1 MALFKVEICGVN
13 TSKLPLLTED
23 EKKELFKEIKK
34 GNEVAREKYIRGN
47 LRLVLSILQR
57 FSNSNEN
64 VDDLFQIG
72 CIGLIKAVDNFDD
85 TLNVKF
91 STYAVPM
98 IAGEIRRFIRDD
110 GIVKISRKIKEN
122 QMKIMHQRE
131 IYINEKKQ
139 EPTIEELE
147 KVCDLTKEE
156 IVMAMDASRN
166 VESIDK
172 EMYSKDSAYTLMD
185 LTEDDT
191 NIEETVLNK
200 IMVQQLMD
208 MLESKE
214 RKIINLRY
222 FKNKTQSQVAKEMGM
237 TQVQVSRLEKKIL
250 NSMRNEKST

>member
-1 MALFKVEICGVN
+1 MDTLTLINRAHQGDKLARDKILIEN
-13 TSKLPLLTED
+13 TGLIWSIVRRFL
-23 EKKELFKEIKK
+23 
-34 GNEVAREKYIRGN
+34 NRGH
-47 LRLVLSILQR
+47 
-57 FSNSNEN
+57 EGE
-64 VDDLFQIG
+64 DLFQIG
-72 CIGLIKAVDNFDD
+72 CIGMLKAIDRFDTKFD
-85 TLNVKF
+85 VAF

-156 IVMAMDASRN
+156 IVMTMDASRN

-185 LTEDDT
+185 LAEDDT

>member
-1 MALFKVEICGVN
+1 MDTLTLINRAHQGDKLARDKILIEN
-13 TSKLPLLTED
+13 TGLIWSIVRRFL
-23 EKKELFKEIKK
+23 
-34 GNEVAREKYIRGN
+34 NRGH
-47 LRLVLSILQR
+47 
-57 FSNSNEN
+57 EGE
-64 VDDLFQIG
+64 DLFQIG
-72 CIGLIKAVDNFDD
+72 CIGMLKAIDRFDTEFD
-85 TLNVKF
+85 VAF

-156 IVMAMDASRN
+156 IVMTMDASRN

-185 LTEDDT
+185 LAEDDT

-214 RKIINLRY
+214 QKIINLRY

>member
-1 MALFKVEICGVN
+1 MDTPTLINRAHQGDKLARDKILIEN
-13 TSKLPLLTED
+13 TGLIWSIVRRFL
-23 EKKELFKEIKK
+23 
-34 GNEVAREKYIRGN
+34 NRGH
-47 LRLVLSILQR
+47 
-57 FSNSNEN
+57 EGE
-64 VDDLFQIG
+64 DLFQIG
-72 CIGLIKAVDNFDD
+72 CIGMLKAIDRFDTEFD
-85 TLNVKF
+85 VAF

-185 LTEDDT
+185 LAEDDT

>member
-1 MALFKVEICGVN
+1 MDTLTLINRAHQGDKLARDKILIEN
-13 TSKLPLLTED
+13 TGLIWSIVRRFL
-23 EKKELFKEIKK
+23 
-34 GNEVAREKYIRGN
+34 NRGH
-47 LRLVLSILQR
+47 
-57 FSNSNEN
+57 EGE
-64 VDDLFQIG
+64 DLFQIG
-72 CIGLIKAVDNFDD
+72 CIGMLKAIDRFDTEFD
-85 TLNVKF
+85 VAF

-185 LTEDDT
+185 LAEDDT

-237 TQVQVSRLEKKIL
+237 TQVQVSRLEKKIMHRL
-250 NSMRNEKST
+250 RMEMVRYE

>member
-1 MALFKVEICGVN
+1 MDTLTLINRAHQGDKLARDKILIEN
-13 TSKLPLLTED
+13 TGLIWSIVRRFL
-23 EKKELFKEIKK
+23 
-34 GNEVAREKYIRGN
+34 NRGH
-47 LRLVLSILQR
+47 
-57 FSNSNEN
+57 EGE
-64 VDDLFQIG
+64 DLFQIG
-72 CIGLIKAVDNFDD
+72 CIGMLKAIDRFDTEFD
-85 TLNVKF
+85 VAF

-172 EMYSKDSAYTLMD
+172 EMYSKDSAYTLID
-185 LTEDDT
+185 LAEDDT

>member
-1 MALFKVEICGVN
+1 MDTLTLINRAHQGDKLARDKILIEN
-13 TSKLPLLTED
+13 TGLIWSIVRRFL
-23 EKKELFKEIKK
+23 
-34 GNEVAREKYIRGN
+34 NRGH
-47 LRLVLSILQR
+47 
-57 FSNSNEN
+57 EGE
-64 VDDLFQIG
+64 DLFQIG
-72 CIGLIKAVDNFDD
+72 CIGMLKAIDRFDTEFD
-85 TLNVKF
+85 VAF

-185 LTEDDT
+185 LAEDDT

-222 FKNKTQSQVAKEMGM
+222 FKNKTQS
-237 TQVQVSRLEKKIL
+237 R
-250 NSMRNEKST
+250 

>member
-1 MALFKVEICGVN
+1 MDTLTLINRAHQGDKLARDKILIEN
-13 TSKLPLLTED
+13 TGLIWSIVRRFL
-23 EKKELFKEIKK
+23 
-34 GNEVAREKYIRGN
+34 NRGH
-47 LRLVLSILQR
+47 
-57 FSNSNEN
+57 EGE
-64 VDDLFQIG
+64 DLFQIG
-72 CIGLIKAVDNFDD
+72 CIGMLKAIDRFDTEFD
-85 TLNVKF
+85 VAF

-156 IVMAMDASRN
+156 IVMAIDASRN

-172 EMYSKDSAYTLMD
+172 EMYSKDSAYTQMD
-185 LTEDDT
+185 LAEDDT

>member
-1 MALFKVEICGVN
+1 MDTLTLINRAHQGDKLARDKILIEN
-13 TSKLPLLTED
+13 TGLIWSIVRRFL
-23 EKKELFKEIKK
+23 
-34 GNEVAREKYIRGN
+34 NRGH
-47 LRLVLSILQR
+47 
-57 FSNSNEN
+57 EGE
-64 VDDLFQIG
+64 DLFQIG
-72 CIGLIKAVDNFDD
+72 CIGMLKAIDRFDTEFD
-85 TLNVKF
+85 VAF

-185 LTEDDT
+185 LAEDDT

-214 RKIINLRY
+214 
-222 FKNKTQSQVAKEMGM
+222 KNHKFEVF
-237 TQVQVSRLEKKIL
+237 
-250 NSMRNEKST
+250 

>member
-1 MALFKVEICGVN
+1 MDTLTLINRAHQGDKLARDKILIEN
-13 TSKLPLLTED
+13 TGLIWSIVRRFL
-23 EKKELFKEIKK
+23 
-34 GNEVAREKYIRGN
+34 NRGH
-47 LRLVLSILQR
+47 
-57 FSNSNEN
+57 EGE
-64 VDDLFQIG
+64 DLFQIG
-72 CIGLIKAVDNFDD
+72 CIGMLKAIDRFDTEFD
-85 TLNVKF
+85 VAF

-185 LTEDDT
+185 LAEDDT
-191 NIEETVLNK
+191 NIEKTVLNK

-250 NSMRNEKST
+250 NSMRNKKST

>member
-1 MALFKVEICGVN
+1 MDTLTLINRAHQGDKLARDKILIEN
-13 TSKLPLLTED
+13 TGLIWSIVRRFL
-23 EKKELFKEIKK
+23 
-34 GNEVAREKYIRGN
+34 NRGH
-47 LRLVLSILQR
+47 
-57 FSNSNEN
+57 EGE
-64 VDDLFQIG
+64 DLFQIG
-72 CIGLIKAVDNFDD
+72 CIGMLKAIDRFDTEFD
-85 TLNVKF
+85 VAF

-156 IVMAMDASRN
+156 IVMAMDATRN

-185 LTEDDT
+185 LAEDDT
-191 NIEETVLNK
+191 NIEETILNK

>member
-1 MALFKVEICGVN
+1 MDTLTLINRAHQGDKLARDKILIEN
-13 TSKLPLLTED
+13 TGLIWSIVRRFL
-23 EKKELFKEIKK
+23 
-34 GNEVAREKYIRGN
+34 NRGH
-47 LRLVLSILQR
+47 
-57 FSNSNEN
+57 EGE
-64 VDDLFQIG
+64 DLFQIG
-72 CIGLIKAVDNFDD
+72 CIGMLKAIDRFDTEFD
-85 TLNVKF
+85 VAF

-172 EMYSKDSAYTLMD
+172 EMYSNDSAYTLMD
-185 LTEDDT
+185 LAEDDT

>member
-1 MALFKVEICGVN
+1 MDTLTLINRAHQGDKLARDKILIEN
-13 TSKLPLLTED
+13 TGLIWSIVRRFL
-23 EKKELFKEIKK
+23 
-34 GNEVAREKYIRGN
+34 NRGH
-47 LRLVLSILQR
+47 
-57 FSNSNEN
+57 EGE
-64 VDDLFQIG
+64 DLFQIG
-72 CIGLIKAVDNFDD
+72 CIGMLKAIDRFDTEFD
-85 TLNVKF
+85 VAF

-156 IVMAMDASRN
+156 TVMAMDASRN

-185 LTEDDT
+185 LAEDDT

>member
-1 MALFKVEICGVN
+1 MDTLTLINRAHQGDKLARDKILIEN
-13 TSKLPLLTED
+13 TGLIWSIVRSFL
-23 EKKELFKEIKK
+23 
-34 GNEVAREKYIRGN
+34 NRGH
-47 LRLVLSILQR
+47 
-57 FSNSNEN
+57 EGE
-64 VDDLFQIG
+64 DLFQIG
-72 CIGLIKAVDNFDD
+72 CIGMLKAIDRFDTEFD
-85 TLNVKF
+85 VAF

-122 QMKIMHQRE
+122 QMKIIHQRE

-156 IVMAMDASRN
+156 IVMAIDASRN

-185 LTEDDT
+185 LAEDDT

>member
-1 MALFKVEICGVN
+1 MDTLTLINRAHQGDKLARDKILIEN
-13 TSKLPLLTED
+13 TGLIWSIVRRFL
-23 EKKELFKEIKK
+23 
-34 GNEVAREKYIRGN
+34 NRGH
-47 LRLVLSILQR
+47 
-57 FSNSNEN
+57 EGE
-64 VDDLFQIG
+64 DLFQIG
-72 CIGLIKAVDNFDD
+72 CIGMLKAIDRFDTEFD
-85 TLNVKF
+85 VAF

-122 QMKIMHQRE
+122 QMKIMYQRE

-156 IVMAMDASRN
+156 IVMAVDASRN

-185 LTEDDT
+185 LAEDDT

>member
-1 MALFKVEICGVN
+1 MDTLTLINRAHQGDKLARDKILIEN
-13 TSKLPLLTED
+13 TGLIWSIVRRFL
-23 EKKELFKEIKK
+23 
-34 GNEVAREKYIRGN
+34 NRGH
-47 LRLVLSILQR
+47 
-57 FSNSNEN
+57 EGE
-64 VDDLFQIG
+64 DLFQIG
-72 CIGLIKAVDNFDD
+72 CIGMLKAIDRFDTEFD
-85 TLNVKF
+85 VAF

-131 IYINEKKQ
+131 IFINDKKQ

-185 LTEDDT
+185 LAEDDT

>member
-1 MALFKVEICGVN
+1 MDTLTLINRAHQGDKLARDKILIEN
-13 TSKLPLLTED
+13 TGLIWSIVRRFL
-23 EKKELFKEIKK
+23 
-34 GNEVAREKYIRGN
+34 NRGH
-47 LRLVLSILQR
+47 
-57 FSNSNEN
+57 EGE
-64 VDDLFQIG
+64 DLFQIG
-72 CIGLIKAVDNFDD
+72 CIGMLKAIDRFDTEFD
-85 TLNVKF
+85 VAF

-156 IVMAMDASRN
+156 IKEKVKAETKEEIVMAMDASRN

-185 LTEDDT
+185 LAEDDT

>member
-1 MALFKVEICGVN
+1 MDTLTLINRAHQGDKLARDKILIEN
-13 TSKLPLLTED
+13 TGLIWSIVRRFL
-23 EKKELFKEIKK
+23 
-34 GNEVAREKYIRGN
+34 NRGH
-47 LRLVLSILQR
+47 
-57 FSNSNEN
+57 EGE
-64 VDDLFQIG
+64 DLFQIG
-72 CIGLIKAVDNFDD
+72 CIGMLKAIDRFDTEFD
-85 TLNVKF
+85 VAF

-185 LTEDDT
+185 LAEDDT

-250 NSMRNEKST
+250 NSRRNEKST

>member
-1 MALFKVEICGVN
+1 MDTLTLINRAHQGDKLARDKILIEN
-13 TSKLPLLTED
+13 TGLIWSIVRRFL
-23 EKKELFKEIKK
+23 
-34 GNEVAREKYIRGN
+34 NRGH
-47 LRLVLSILQR
+47 
-57 FSNSNEN
+57 EGE
-64 VDDLFQIG
+64 DLFQIG
-72 CIGLIKAVDNFDD
+72 CIGMLKAIDRFDTEFD
-85 TLNVKF
+85 VAF

-122 QMKIMHQRE
+122 QMKIIHQRE

-185 LTEDDT
+185 LAEDDT

>member
-1 MALFKVEICGVN
+1 MDTLTLINRAHQGDKLARNKILIEN
-13 TSKLPLLTED
+13 TGLIWSIVRRFL
-23 EKKELFKEIKK
+23 
-34 GNEVAREKYIRGN
+34 NRGH
-47 LRLVLSILQR
+47 
-57 FSNSNEN
+57 EGE
-64 VDDLFQIG
+64 DLFQIG
-72 CIGLIKAVDNFDD
+72 CIGMLKAIDRFDTEFD
-85 TLNVKF
+85 VAF

-185 LTEDDT
+185 LAEDDT

>member
-1 MALFKVEICGVN
+1 MDTLTLINRAHQGDKLARDKILIEN
-13 TSKLPLLTED
+13 TGLIWSIVRRFL
-23 EKKELFKEIKK
+23 
-34 GNEVAREKYIRGN
+34 NRGH
-47 LRLVLSILQR
+47 
-57 FSNSNEN
+57 EGE
-64 VDDLFQIG
+64 DLFQIG
-72 CIGLIKAVDNFDD
+72 CIGMLKAIDRFDTEFD
-85 TLNVKF
+85 VAF

-98 IAGEIRRFIRDD
+98 IAGEILMFIRDD

-185 LTEDDT
+185 LAEDDT

>member
-1 MALFKVEICGVN
+1 MDTLTLINRAHQGDKLARDKILIEN
-13 TSKLPLLTED
+13 TGLIWSIVRRFL
-23 EKKELFKEIKK
+23 
-34 GNEVAREKYIRGN
+34 NRGH
-47 LRLVLSILQR
+47 
-57 FSNSNEN
+57 EGE
-64 VDDLFQIG
+64 DLFQIG
-72 CIGLIKAVDNFDD
+72 CIGMLKAIDRFDTEFD
-85 TLNVKF
+85 VAF

-185 LTEDDT
+185 LAEDDT

-250 NSMRNEKST
+250 NSMRNEKRT

>member
-1 MALFKVEICGVN
+1 MDTLTLINRAHQGDKLARDKILIEN
-13 TSKLPLLTED
+13 TGLIWSIVRRFL
-23 EKKELFKEIKK
+23 
-34 GNEVAREKYIRGN
+34 NRGH
-47 LRLVLSILQR
+47 
-57 FSNSNEN
+57 EGE
-64 VDDLFQIG
+64 DLFQIG
-72 CIGLIKAVDNFDD
+72 CIGMLKAIDRFDTEFD
-85 TLNVKF
+85 VAF

-185 LTEDDT
+185 LAEDGT
-191 NIEETVLNK
+191 NIEEMVLNK

>member
-1 MALFKVEICGVN
+1 MDTLTLINRAHQGDKLARDKILIEN
-13 TSKLPLLTED
+13 TGLIWSVVRRFL
-23 EKKELFKEIKK
+23 
-34 GNEVAREKYIRGN
+34 NRGH
-47 LRLVLSILQR
+47 
-57 FSNSNEN
+57 EGE
-64 VDDLFQIG
+64 DLFQIG
-72 CIGLIKAVDNFDD
+72 CIGMLKAIDRFDTEFD
-85 TLNVKF
+85 VAF

-185 LTEDDT
+185 LAEDDT

>member
-1 MALFKVEICGVN
+1 MDTLTLINRAHQGDKLARDKILIEN
-13 TSKLPLLTED
+13 TGLIWSIVRRFL
-23 EKKELFKEIKK
+23 
-34 GNEVAREKYIRGN
+34 NRGH
-47 LRLVLSILQR
+47 
-57 FSNSNEN
+57 EGE
-64 VDDLFQIG
+64 DLFQIG
-72 CIGLIKAVDNFDD
+72 CIGMLKAIDRFDTEFD
-85 TLNVKF
+85 VAF
-91 STYAVPM
+91 STYAVPT

-185 LTEDDT
+185 LAEDDT

>member
-1 MALFKVEICGVN
+1 MDTLTLINRAHQGDKLARDKILIEN
-13 TSKLPLLTED
+13 TGLIWSIVRRFL
-23 EKKELFKEIKK
+23 
-34 GNEVAREKYIRGN
+34 NRGH
-47 LRLVLSILQR
+47 
-57 FSNSNEN
+57 EGE
-64 VDDLFQIG
+64 DLFQIG
-72 CIGLIKAVDNFDD
+72 CIGMLKAIDRFDTEFD
-85 TLNVKF
+85 VAF

-131 IYINEKKQ
+131 IFINEKKQ

-185 LTEDDT
+185 LAEDDT

>member
-1 MALFKVEICGVN
+1 MDTLTLINRAHQGDKLARDKILIEN
-13 TSKLPLLTED
+13 TGLIWSIVRRFL
-23 EKKELFKEIKK
+23 
-34 GNEVAREKYIRGN
+34 NRGH
-47 LRLVLSILQR
+47 
-57 FSNSNEN
+57 EGE
-64 VDDLFQIG
+64 DLFQIG
-72 CIGLIKAVDNFDD
+72 CIGMLKAIDRFDTEFD
-85 TLNVKF
+85 VAF

-131 IYINEKKQ
+131 IFINEKKQ

-185 LTEDDT
+185 LAEDDT

-237 TQVQVSRLEKKIL
+237 TQVQVSRLEKKTL

>member
-1 MALFKVEICGVN
+1 MDTLTLINRAHQGDKLARDKILIEN
-13 TSKLPLLTED
+13 TGLIWSIVRRFL
-23 EKKELFKEIKK
+23 
-34 GNEVAREKYIRGN
+34 NRGH
-47 LRLVLSILQR
+47 
-57 FSNSNEN
+57 ECE
-64 VDDLFQIG
+64 DLFQIG
-72 CIGLIKAVDNFDD
+72 CIGMLKAIDRFDTEFD
-85 TLNVKF
+85 VAF

-156 IVMAMDASRN
+156 IVMTMDASRN

-185 LTEDDT
+185 LAEDDT

>member
-1 MALFKVEICGVN
+1 MDTLTLINRAHQGDKLARDKILIEN
-13 TSKLPLLTED
+13 TGLIWSIVRRFL
-23 EKKELFKEIKK
+23 
-34 GNEVAREKYIRGN
+34 NRGH
-47 LRLVLSILQR
+47 
-57 FSNSNEN
+57 EGK
-64 VDDLFQIG
+64 DLFQIG
-72 CIGLIKAVDNFDD
+72 CIGMLKAIDRFDTEFD
-85 TLNVKF
+85 VAF

-185 LTEDDT
+185 LAEDDT

>member
-1 MALFKVEICGVN
+1 MDTLTLINRAHQGDKLARDKILIEN
-13 TSKLPLLTED
+13 TGLIWSIVRRFL
-23 EKKELFKEIKK
+23 
-34 GNEVAREKYIRGN
+34 NRGH
-47 LRLVLSILQR
+47 
-57 FSNSNEN
+57 EGE
-64 VDDLFQIG
+64 DLFQIG
-72 CIGLIKAVDNFDD
+72 CIGMLKAIDRFDTEFD
-85 TLNVKF
+85 VAF

-185 LTEDDT
+185 LAEDDT

-250 NSMRNEKST
+250 NSMRNEKSS

>member
-1 MALFKVEICGVN
+1 MDTLTLINRAHQGDKLARDKILIEN
-13 TSKLPLLTED
+13 TGLIWSIVRRFL
-23 EKKELFKEIKK
+23 
-34 GNEVAREKYIRGN
+34 NRGH
-47 LRLVLSILQR
+47 
-57 FSNSNEN
+57 EGE
-64 VDDLFQIG
+64 DLFQIG
-72 CIGLIKAVDNFDD
+72 CIGMLKAIDRFDTEFD
-85 TLNVKF
+85 VAF

-185 LTEDDT
+185 LAEDDT

-222 FKNKTQSQVAKEMGM
+222 FKNKTQSQVAKEMAM

>member
-1 MALFKVEICGVN
+1 MDTLTLINRAHQGDKLARDKILIEN
-13 TSKLPLLTED
+13 TGLIWSIVRRFL
-23 EKKELFKEIKK
+23 
-34 GNEVAREKYIRGN
+34 NRGH
-47 LRLVLSILQR
+47 
-57 FSNSNEN
+57 EGE
-64 VDDLFQIG
+64 DLFQIG
-72 CIGLIKAVDNFDD
+72 CIGMLKAIDRFDTEFD
-85 TLNVKF
+85 VAF

-185 LTEDDT
+185 LAEDDT

-214 RKIINLRY
+214 RKITNLRY

>member
-1 MALFKVEICGVN
+1 MDTLTLINRAHQGDKLARDKILIEN
-13 TSKLPLLTED
+13 TGLIWSIVRRFL
-23 EKKELFKEIKK
+23 
-34 GNEVAREKYIRGN
+34 NRGH
-47 LRLVLSILQR
+47 
-57 FSNSNEN
+57 EGE
-64 VDDLFQIG
+64 DLFQIG
-72 CIGLIKAVDNFDD
+72 CIGMLKAIDRFDTEFD
-85 TLNVKF
+85 VAF

-185 LTEDDT
+185 LAEDDT

-222 FKNKTQSQVAKEMGM
+222 FKNRTQSQVAKEMGM

>member
-1 MALFKVEICGVN
+1 MDTLTLINRAHQGDKLARDKILIEN
-13 TSKLPLLTED
+13 TGLIWSIVRRFL
-23 EKKELFKEIKK
+23 
-34 GNEVAREKYIRGN
+34 NRGH
-47 LRLVLSILQR
+47 
-57 FSNSNEN
+57 EGE
-64 VDDLFQIG
+64 DLFQIG
-72 CIGLIKAVDNFDD
+72 CIGMLKAIDRFDTEFD
-85 TLNVKF
+85 VAF

-122 QMKIMHQRE
+122 QMKIMNQRE

-185 LTEDDT
+185 LAEDDT

>member
-1 MALFKVEICGVN
+1 MDTLTLINRAHQGDKLARDKILIEN
-13 TSKLPLLTED
+13 TGLIWSIVRRFL
-23 EKKELFKEIKK
+23 
-34 GNEVAREKYIRGN
+34 NRGH
-47 LRLVLSILQR
+47 
-57 FSNSNEN
+57 EGE
-64 VDDLFQIG
+64 DLFQIG
-72 CIGLIKAVDNFDD
+72 CIGMLKAIDRFDTEFD
-85 TLNVKF
+85 VAF

-131 IYINEKKQ
+131 IFINEKKQ

-185 LTEDDT
+185 LAEDDT

-222 FKNKTQSQVAKEMGM
+222 FKNKTQSQVAK
-237 TQVQVSRLEKKIL
+237 
-250 NSMRNEKST
+250 